1 MKNAVQ
7 PISKE
12 YSALDCNIVANPRNW
27 LLDLADDN
35 RQPIPRVTGETVQW
49 KWKYNFSVTIP
60 GVFGSVSIAAA
71 QQDDGLY
78 WTPELLVTGPA
89 GTRALCEYKPLVDP
103 GDNPQPAPP
112 PNVIIVDNSGADN
125 GAKRKGAINVVRGH

>member
-27 LLDLADDN
+27 LLDLSDDN
-35 RQPIPRVTGETVQW
+35 GQPIPRVTGETVQW

-60 GVFGSVSIAAA
+60 GVFGSISIAAA
-71 QQDDGLY
+71 RQDDGLY
-78 WTPELLVTGPA
+78 WTPELLVTAPA
-89 GTRALCEYKPLVDP
+89 GTRAWCEYKRLDDP
-103 GDNPQPAPP
+103 DDAQPTPPP
-112 PNVIIVDNSGADN
+112 PNVIIVDNSMPDKGR
-125 GAKRKGAINVVRGH
+125 KRKGPINVVRGH